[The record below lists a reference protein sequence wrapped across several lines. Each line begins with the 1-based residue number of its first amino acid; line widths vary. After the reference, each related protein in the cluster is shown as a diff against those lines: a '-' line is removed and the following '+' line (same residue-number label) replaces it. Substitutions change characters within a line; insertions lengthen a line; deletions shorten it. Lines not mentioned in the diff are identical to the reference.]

1 MESARHLCLYLKRR
15 HVSNE
20 RNTGT
25 IDTPGCEALTMSS
38 LPSLSSVHSYAASNG
53 DIITET
59 SPTGDASNPRTGRL
73 IGAEQATLQAGGCVL
88 RLAGLY
94 DLQRG
99 AHNYWLT
106 QAPEVASGPDG
117 IINLLQYD
125 DAAGACVAALLA
137 EERVVENQV
146 FLISDG
152 HPLTRRQI
160 CESALK
166 ASVYQGVSMPKFAAS
181 DGKPGKVYDGSW
193 SNQQLQ
199 WKPKHES
206 FDQFM
211 ASHA

>member
-1 MESARHLCLYLKRR
+1 MESARDLCLYLKWR

-25 IDTPGCEALTMSS
+25 IDTPGSEAY
-38 LPSLSSVHSYAASNG
+38 SVIASFVIVCNSYAASNG

-73 IGAEQATLQAGGCVL
+73 IAAEQATLQAGGCVL